1 MIKRIGI
8 TGGIGSGK
16 SAATDF
22 LRGRG
27 YTVIDA
33 DEVAREASKPG
44 EISMLRL
51 REELGDEVFLD
62 DGNLDRKALAKLMF
76 SDSIALLTVNSIF
89 HGDIKNRIEAIVKDR
104 AGQGDEVVFISAPL
118 LFESDS
124 SWIADEVWLVTA
136 DEDVRLK
143 RVMQR
148 DGLSEDDVRAR
159 MQSQMPEAE
168 KRALADVVIENN
180 GTIEELIEAVE
191 DLFTRRSGVC

>member
-16 SAATDF
+16 SAASVF

-180 GTIEELIEAVE
+180 GTMEELIAAVE
-191 DLFTRRSGVC
+191 DVFTRRSGAL